1 MTVLYAMNRMDQ
13 SRFPPL
19 CLFIR
24 RLTLPQKF
32 LLELDYKHENNE
44 QDSGFTLLIAYCS
57 YKSIYDKKLQ
67 DCVEKLPP
75 PSAKE
80 DKVRVLAWF
89 SPSKNS
95 LFTEQDFK
103 TVMKQHFGVENSQL
117 YNVSIETV
125 TSETIP
131 HSSILYHLVSSTIHL
146 TPEQSFDTLFKMN
159 SDSFRLNLRSF
170 IYFENPLSVTLEN
183 ITYTI
188 IKTTSRPLSCI
199 THKTYTWQQFDF
211 DKDGQIKI
219 KWTYVVYKKWEY
231 YRQING
237 NITICEM
244 YSENKC
250 EKIQTELNKNDFII
264 NTDLSLYQKDTGIL
278 YELGKYDVVNNT
290 IALCNLE
297 QFNVPI
303 CSSENSCRG
312 RCTNHTQWQTETK
325 IRCSCDPDCYE
336 VFNDCCSD
344 YTKYCGAQKP
354 RETLTKKYNYTCE
367 SVGHFQSVQRDNAVY
382 CFEGYG
388 LWMVNRCGSKW
399 PDDTVRANCES
410 VLVNDTDGYFPVLG
424 YDNTSF
430 RNRYCAICN
439 GVERFEPWPLDVE
452 LDSEYLAKRFPRPGK
467 NQTRRYC
474 LFNVIDSCPRGKR
487 FESCID
493 GDAALVSH
501 REFHFKN
508 AHCATCFGLPSGTF
522 SCFTW
527 TNLQNIGTPVHLP
540 CLRVPIP
547 LEPELFIDSLILDKT
562 SLSFV
567 AYPLSN
573 IFPQRSTF
581 HIDRFPHKETIL
593 TTTDKR
599 CGSSGKTFSYIS
611 QTCRVN

>member
-1 MTVLYAMNRMDQ
+1 M
-13 SRFPPL
+13 
-19 CLFIR
+19 
-24 RLTLPQKF
+24 
-32 LLELDYKHENNE
+32 LELDYKHENNE

-67 DCVEKLPP
+67 DCVEKLLP

-250 EKIQTELNKNDFII
+250 EKIQTELNKKDFII
-264 NTDLSLYQKDTGIL
+264 NTDLSLYQKDTAIL

-344 YTKYCGAQKP
+344 YT
-354 RETLTKKYNYTCE
+354 N
-367 SVGHFQSVQRDNAVY
+367 
-382 CFEGYG
+382 
-388 LWMVNRCGSKW
+388 
-399 PDDTVRANCES
+399 
-410 VLVNDTDGYFPVLG
+410 
-424 YDNTSF
+424 
-430 RNRYCAICN
+430 
-439 GVERFEPWPLDVE
+439 
-452 LDSEYLAKRFPRPGK
+452 
-467 NQTRRYC
+467 
-474 LFNVIDSCPRGKR
+474 
-487 FESCID
+487 
-493 GDAALVSH
+493 
-501 REFHFKN
+501 
-508 AHCATCFGLPSGTF
+508 
-522 SCFTW
+522 
-527 TNLQNIGTPVHLP
+527 
-540 CLRVPIP
+540 
-547 LEPELFIDSLILDKT
+547 
-562 SLSFV
+562 
-567 AYPLSN
+567 
-573 IFPQRSTF
+573 
-581 HIDRFPHKETIL
+581 
-593 TTTDKR
+593 
-599 CGSSGKTFSYIS
+599 
-611 QTCRVN
+611 